1 MAVSTI
7 KPKMIVKSFSTGSFS
22 ANTYYATRTLNV
34 SVDGL
39 TAIGIVGY
47 QVNQAVANLYRLD
60 LENNIVTI
68 GVSYITQQNLNNV
81 SIRVYVLYN

>member
-7 KPKMIVKSFSTGSFS
+7 KPKMVVKSFSTGSFS

-39 TAIGIVGY
+39 TPIGIVGY
-47 QVNQAVANLYRLD
+47 QVNQAVAELYRLD
-60 LENNIVTI
+60 LENNTVTI
-68 GVSYITQQNLNNV
+68 GVSYANQQNINNV
-81 SIRVYVLYN
+81 SVRVYVLYN

>member
-1 MAVSTI
+1 MAVSMI
-7 KPKMIVKSFSTGSFS
+7 KPKMVVKSFSTGSFS

-47 QVNQAVANLYRLD
+47 QVNQAVAELYRLD
-60 LENNIVTI
+60 LENNTVTI
-68 GVSYITQQNLNNV
+68 GVSYANQQNINNV
-81 SIRVYVLYN
+81 SVRVYVLYN